1 MPKIRARIPED
12 EDDTR
17 TVRPRLDV
25 SALISDLCERDLP
38 EIDWEKLGENNSSV
52 FDINTG
58 LKIDEAQVKVA
69 RETEVKRMLEF
80 EVCEEVSEELARG
93 KRIWNSTWLD

>member
-1 MPKIRARIPED
+1 MQFHHSQPVRVPKIRARIPEG

-17 TVRPRLDV
+17 TVRARMDV

-52 FDINTG
+52 FDIYTG
-58 LKIDEAQVKVA
+58 LEINEAQVKVG
-69 RETEVKRMLEF
+69 RETEVKTH
-80 EVCEEVSEELARG
+80 VGV
-93 KRIWNSTWLD
+93 

>member
-1 MPKIRARIPED
+1 MPKIRARIPEG

-38 EIDWEKLGENNSSV
+38 EIDLEKLGENNSSV

-58 LKIDEAQVKVA
+58 LKIGEALVKVA
-69 RETEVKRMLEF
+69 RETEVKTH
-80 EVCEEVSEELARG
+80 VGV
-93 KRIWNSTWLD
+93 